1 MTYAV
6 DSGRAQPGPACT
18 LENRVSPACGP
29 SAQGIR
35 AGGVLHFDPF
45 GPVYLAPMRG
55 GRATAGLPDVSCV
68 LPQLAGP
75 VRSDAAPAGA
85 FSRVAPC

>member
-6 DSGRAQPGPACT
+6 DSGRAQPWPACT

-35 AGGVLHFDPF
+35 AGGEFHFDGF
-45 GPVYLAPMRG
+45 GPVYLAPMPG
-55 GRATAGLPDVSCV
+55 GRAVGRSMDDVSSLNC
-68 LPQLAGP
+68 A
-75 VRSDAAPAGA
+75 AGA
-85 FSRVAPC
+85 ACAGGGFLEDRAP

>member
-45 GPVYLAPMRG
+45 GPVYLAPMPG
-55 GRATAGLPDVSCV
+55 GPAADRVSCFV
-68 LPQLAGP
+68 SSLTCA
-75 VRSDAAPAGA
+75 AGA
-85 FSRVAPC
+85 ACAGGGFFGGVA